1 MKILTASVI
10 FILSGTAA
18 HATAAIPELKEGWN
32 TWEIQTPAH
41 TPNWCCFESYSGQSS
56 VCNLDRSQI
65 NFGTN
70 DDARRSRTTEQMRIY
85 ALIQQGEL
93 KRLRIFGAD
102 CPVQAQTAITPVP
115 NLSVQQSLDWLSH
128 LSVSNSMRE
137 QQLLPALAMHNGGA
151 PLLMN
156 YALHDANST
165 VREQGWFWLAQ
176 INAAG
181 IEQQA
186 LSVLQDAAKE
196 RSSSVRRQIVFAL
209 SQLQAPRAAAALM
222 QVIEQQNVALATRKE
237 ALFWLGQ
244 IDDAAGVQYLDQVLS
259 AGGH

>member
-1 MKILTASVI
+1 MKILTASVL
-10 FILSGTAA
+10 FMLSSA
-18 HATAAIPELKEGWN
+18 HAATALPGLKEGWN
-32 TWEIQTPAH
+32 TWEIPTPAH
-41 TPNWCCFESYSGQSS
+41 APNWCCFESYSGQSS

-70 DDARRSRTTEQMRIY
+70 DDAKRSRATEQMRLY

-102 CPVQAQTAITPVP
+102 CPVQAKTAIIPVP
-115 NLSVQQSLDWLSH
+115 NLSAQLSLDWLSH
-128 LSVSNSMRE
+128 LSVSSSMRE
-137 QQLLPALAMHNGGA
+137 QQLLPAIAMHSGGA
-151 PLLMN
+151 PLLMRF
-156 YALHDANST
+156 AQHDANST
-165 VREQGWFWLAQ
+165 VREQSWFWLAQ
-176 INAAG
+176 INAVG
-181 IEQQA
+181 IEQPA
-186 LSVLQDAAKE
+186 LLALQDDAKE

-222 QVIEQQNVALATRKE
+222 QVVQQQNLALATRKE

-259 AGGH
+259 AGGR